1 MAAPPDPTA
10 FAPAPAAALPRS
22 TRAQRALLAIALVF
36 LLKEGQP
43 LLAPV
48 VIAVLLTF
56 VLAPLVRWLRRRGI
70 PEVMGAAL
78 VVSALLASVVP
89 LAATLAEPAAVWWQR
104 APETVSRALR
114 QIDRL
119 RAAVPGLSPPAAA
132 IVQPLAPAS
141 RARPG
146 TAAAAAAAAAAAS
159 VPAPVTA
166 PDPIKERLASEG
178 VTLTGV
184 VLGRG
189 MAFAVSASATLIL
202 LYFLL
207 ASEHWLLLR
216 TVAAVPR
223 RRARALLVGGVR
235 SAQREIAR
243 FVLALGLVNLGVG
256 LTMGVVLHTLQLP
269 NPLLWAVVCGVLNFI
284 PYIGPFIIAM
294 LLLAAGALTFDLPGA
309 MVAPA
314 LAFMLVHAV
323 ESNLV
328 SPWVVGRQLQLSPLA
343 IFLSVMFWG
352 WLWGIAGAVIA
363 VPMLIGI
370 RSVCRRRRALR
381 QVCHYL
387 DGNWRPPPSLA
398 TLLRVRRRQT

>member
-146 TAAAAAAAAAAAS
+146 TAAAAAAAS